1 MTFTARITPYKIYE
15 KSWTTAPTNLA
26 LGVADDGIANAF
38 TIINGPG
45 DLAIRLNS
53 TANDLI
59 EYAEGLDG
67 VAPFNEIYI
76 TSAQVSGSCKIYV
89 AWEGP

>member
-1 MTFTARITPYKIYE
+1 MAFTTRITPYKIYE

-26 LGVADDGIANAF
+26 MGVSDDGIANAF
-38 TIINGPG
+38 NIINGPS

-53 TANDLI
+53 TDNDLL
-59 EYAEGLDG
+59 EYVERLSG

-76 TSAQVSGSCKIYV
+76 TSAQTNGSCKIYV
-89 AWEGP
+89 SWEGP